1 MSRAGAGRPALQS
14 TPVELR
20 TLRYFIAVLEAGSLS
35 RAAST
40 LYVAQP
46 ALTAQIRKLEDEL
59 GAQLFERSHA
69 GMTPTPAG
77 LQLYQD
83 ARRLLSDAA
92 AVRER
97 VRSLPQGPEGSVTL
111 ALPFLLASLLMGPV
125 LAGLKATHPRIRVFV
140 LDDLSLMVKKAM
152 LDRRADIGI
161 LVDTAQVDGLRCR
174 PFAREA
180 MYFCGHDAEGR
191 VAPLLQRA
199 AQRSGHP
206 RIAFADAAAQ
216 PLVLQSRRFSIR
228 QRVEDAAASQD
239 VVLNIAHEHDSA
251 RVIRSLYASGAGFTF
266 TPACAL
272 PDAGRRAAPWLI
284 ARVVQPELQRSYSL
298 ATAADRPLDAAA
310 GVVAQALADA
320 ARSLI
325 ASGRW
330 EAEWLGDAAAVA
342 PGPKPRRS
350 GRSA

>member
-1 MSRAGAGRPALQS
+1 
-14 TPVELR
+14 VELR

-46 ALTAQIRKLEDEL
+46 ALTAQIRKLEDDL

-97 VRSLPQGPEGSVTL
+97 VRSLPQGPEGSVTV

-125 LAGLKATHPRIRVFV
+125 LTALKASHPRIRVFV
-140 LDDLSLMVKKAM
+140 LDDLSLLVRKAM
-152 LDRRADIGI
+152 VDRRADVGI
-161 LVDTAQVDGLRCR
+161 LVDTAQVDGLRSR

-180 MYFCGHDAEGR
+180 MYFCGHDTAGT
-191 VAPLLQRA
+191 VAPLLQRGA
-199 AQRSGHP
+199 PRTRHP

-272 PDAGRRAAPWLI
+272 PDAGRRAAPWLV
-284 ARVVQPELQRSYSL
+284 ARVVEPELQRSYSL

-310 GVVAQALADA
+310 AVVVQALEHQ
-320 ARSLI
+320 ARALI
-325 ASGRW
+325 ANGRW
-330 EAEWLGDAAAVA
+330 EAEWLGETDAPPATQARA
-342 PGPKPRRS
+342 RRPA
-350 GRSA
+350 R